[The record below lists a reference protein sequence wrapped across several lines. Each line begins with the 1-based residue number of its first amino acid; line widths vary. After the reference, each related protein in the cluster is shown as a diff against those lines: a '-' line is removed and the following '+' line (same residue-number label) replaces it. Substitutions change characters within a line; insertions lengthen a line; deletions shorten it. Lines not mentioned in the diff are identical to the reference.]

1 MDVLA
6 VTICGACFVVLS
18 FRLCPQACT
27 GFVRAFKTISYT
39 EQFQH
44 TCMYRQNSDGGHISA
59 QCTAHRNKINHSYP
73 TRKPKDLMPL
83 FKISYFSIH
92 VRPSIHPSI
101 NNIHPFIKQATQKP
115 QTQKNTH
122 TQCWLVE
129 PPNNLSGNANK
140 EPLFYPVNFSCKKQ

>member
-73 TRKPKDLMPL
+73 TRKPKRPNALVQNFIFFYP
-83 FKISYFSIH
+83 
-92 VRPSIHPSI
+92 RPSIHPSI
-101 NNIHPFIKQATQKP
+101 HQQHPSVH
-115 QTQKNTH
+115 QTSNPETTDTKEHTH
-122 TQCWLVE
+122 TMLTRRATEQ
-129 PPNNLSGNANK
+129 
-140 EPLFYPVNFSCKKQ
+140 PLRKRQQRASFLPR